1 VFARLAIAVIGACCL
16 VSGGSAAPPH
26 LEVFVLAGQS
36 NMAGRGGPLSL
47 ASPSNPRLLIWRRDG
62 WQIAADPLQLPTN
75 ARDHSPGIGP
85 GMTFG
90 LQLVKWQPD
99 VQIGLIMCADGG
111 SSIRAWLPDRPLYRQ
126 CLDQIHAA
134 GTRIAGV
141 LFLQGESEALTSEQA
156 VAWLPDFTRV
166 LAAFSGDTHRA
177 PFMLGQIGTLG
188 AKFQGQQIVRDAQA
202 KAARRYHLL
211 FVRTWDLP
219 INPAN
224 NSHFTVPAYR
234 VIGGR
239 FATVWWRAT
248 KLRIATKHIAR
259 TPGP

>member
-1 VFARLAIAVIGACCL
+1 MRTTRRCRRRSRPFRRPLSSMEAVPGRRASHPLGRRTLLTSGWCGLVLEESRVFSSGNCSGRLA
-16 VSGGSAAPPH
+16 SGGSAAPPR

-36 NMAGRGGPLSL
+36 NMAGRGGPLTL
-47 ASPSNPRLLIWRRDG
+47 ASPSNPRLLIWRTNG
-62 WQIAADPLQLPTN
+62 WQIATDPLQLPAN

-141 LFLQGESEALTSEQA
+141 LFLQGESEALTTEQA
-156 VAWLPDFTRV
+156 AAWLPDFTRV
-166 LAAFSGDTHRA
+166 LATFSRDTHQA

-188 AKFQGQQIVRDAQA
+188 AQF
-202 KAARRYHLL
+202 
-211 FVRTWDLP
+211 
-219 INPAN
+219 
-224 NSHFTVPAYR
+224 
-234 VIGGR
+234 
-239 FATVWWRAT
+239 
-248 KLRIATKHIAR
+248 
-259 TPGP
+259 